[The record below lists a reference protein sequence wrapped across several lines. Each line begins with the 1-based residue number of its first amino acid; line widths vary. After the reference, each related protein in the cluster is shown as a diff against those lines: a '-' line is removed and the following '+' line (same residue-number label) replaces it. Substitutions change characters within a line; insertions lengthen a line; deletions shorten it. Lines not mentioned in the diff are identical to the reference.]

1 MRRAL
6 AIVLPLGVLVLG
18 VLAAWLLMRMR
29 PAVVSEAVEPEPP
42 SVRVLVVQ
50 PENVQLVVWSQ
61 GTVQPQ
67 TETSIVAE
75 VAGRVISVSP
85 SLAAGAFFAS
95 GEVLARLDPRDYEF
109 AVTRTRAEVAQANL
123 QVVREEQEAE
133 VALAEWRELGQ
144 GRPPSPLLLRI
155 PQLQEARAALEAARA
170 ALANAELNLQR
181 TRIRAPYEG
190 RVREKNVDVGQFVGQ
205 GTQIARVYG
214 VAYAEVVLPIPD
226 DEAAFIDLPL
236 DYRGVARRM
245 RGSPVI
251 LGTQFAGRWHE
262 WRGYIERTE
271 AELDPRSRMIQA
283 VARVDD
289 PYGRRRE
296 NARPPLAVG
305 MFVEARILGRIAR
318 RVFVVPRAALLNRNQ
333 VLVVDEVSRLRFRL
347 VDLLRTQD
355 DSAIIRSGLRA
366 GERVVVSPVE
376 TPVEGMRVQVFSD
389 VRENRRERRPTR

>member
-318 RVFVVPRAALLNRNQ
+318 GVFVVPRAALLNRDQ
-333 VLVVDEVSRLRFRL
+333 VLLVDEVSRLRFRL

-366 GERVVVSPVE
+366 GERVVVSPIE
-376 TPVEGMRVQVFSD
+376 TPVEGMRVQAFPD